1 MVKEQFN
8 KRNPLWFKHFNRK
21 GYSLFA
27 ALGKEVL
34 ISVLSV
40 STLTYAKAD
49 GVSVRHSMPED
60 KLTSQAVK
68 LSEVVV
74 TGSRAPLTVS
84 QQSRM
89 VTVLSREDIEAAPV
103 QSVNDL
109 LKLAIGVDVR
119 QKGPLGA
126 GTDVGIRGGTSEQV
140 AILLNGINICD
151 AQTAHNVFD
160 IPVDL
165 SEIERIEVLE
175 GPAAR
180 VYGTSSLLGAINIV
194 TKAAARTSLTARME
208 SGSYG
213 YLSTG
218 LRGNVAR
225 DNWNNQLSL
234 SAIRSDGYSRS
245 KAGNL
250 NADYRT
256 LKSFYQ
262 GTYQDAW
269 VDVKWHAG
277 MSMKDFGANTF
288 YGVKWDNQFE
298 HTFKTFTAIQAE
310 SKQGKFHLRPSVY
323 WNRGMDRFELF
334 RGEPNKYPFNY
345 HRTDVYGVNLNAY
358 FDWVGGRTAFGA
370 ELRHEDLM
378 STVLG
383 NKLDNPESIHGV
395 NRMYTNGLQR
405 TNTQFVLEHNVL
417 LDRFTLSAGLIAVKN
432 SQANMN
438 MRVYPGVDMSYR
450 VGDAFK
456 LYASYNTSL
465 RMPSMTEL
473 FYSVGGHKPNPHLQ
487 PEELSAIEAGVKLHN
502 AYVSAQAAVYYNHY
516 KNQIDWIQ
524 DGTRDEKNELVW
536 KSVNFG
542 VINSLGA
549 ESSFDFNFLRIL
561 PSQRFLKR
569 VSLGYSFINQ
579 DHKEE
584 KGIVSRYVLEYLK
597 HKFVADAQMHLTG
610 KLDLGLSCRY
620 LDRMGSYTDRVG
632 AAHSYKPYS
641 VVDARLSW
649 NESNWKAYLNA
660 NNVLNKTYMDAGNVP
675 QPGLW
680 VMAGVAFTL

>member
-151 AQTAHNVFD
+151 AQTAQNVFD

-334 RGEPNKYPFNY
+334 CGEPNKYPFNY

-610 KLDLGLSCRY
+610 KLLS
-620 LDRMGSYTDRVG
+620 LI
-632 AAHSYKPYS
+632 HI
-641 VVDARLSW
+641 
-649 NESNWKAYLNA
+649 
-660 NNVLNKTYMDAGNVP
+660 
-675 QPGLW
+675 
-680 VMAGVAFTL
+680 

>member
-194 TKAAARTSLTARME
+194 TKTAARTSLTARME

-487 PEELSAIEAGVKLHN
+487 PEELSAVEAGVKLHN

-584 KGIVSRYVLEYLK
+584 KGIVSKYVLEYLK

>member
-194 TKAAARTSLTARME
+194 TKTAARTSLTARME

>member
-40 STLTYAKAD
+40 SMLTYAKAD

-194 TKAAARTSLTARME
+194 TKTAARTSLTARME

>member
-310 SKQGKFHLRPSVY
+310 SKQGKFHFRPSVY

>member
-334 RGEPNKYPFNY
+334 CGEPNKYPFNY

-487 PEELSAIEAGVKLHN
+487 PEELSAVEAGVKLHN

-584 KGIVSRYVLEYLK
+584 KGIVSKYVLEYLK

>member
-89 VTVLSREDIEAAPV
+89 VAVLSREDIEAAPV

-194 TKAAARTSLTARME
+194 TKTAARTSLTARME

-438 MRVYPGVDMSYR
+438 MRMYPGVDMSYR

>member
-49 GVSVRHSMPED
+49 GVSVRRNLPND
-60 KLTSQAVK
+60 LLTSQAVK

-89 VTVLSREDIEAAPV
+89 VTVLSRKDIDSAPV

-126 GTDVGIRGGTSEQV
+126 LTDVGIRGGNSEQV
-140 AILLNGINICD
+140 TILLNGINICD
-151 AQTAHNVFD
+151 AQTAHNAFD

-175 GPAAR
+175 GPAGR

-194 TKAAARTSLTARME
+194 TKAAAHTSLTARME
-208 SGSYG
+208 GGSYG

-218 LRGNVAR
+218 LRGNIAR
-225 DNWNNQLSL
+225 DKWNNQLSL
-234 SAIRSDGYSRS
+234 SATRSDGYSRS

-262 GTYQDAW
+262 GSYQDSW

-277 MSMKDFGANTF
+277 MSLKDFGSNTF

-310 SKQGKFHLRPSVY
+310 NKQGKFHLRPSVY

-358 FDWVGGRTAFGA
+358 FDWVGGRTC
-370 ELRHEDLM
+370 LL
-378 STVLG
+378 
-383 NKLDNPESIHGV
+383 
-395 NRMYTNGLQR
+395 YT
-405 TNTQFVLEHNVL
+405 
-417 LDRFTLSAGLIAVKN
+417 S
-432 SQANMN
+432 
-438 MRVYPGVDMSYR
+438 
-450 VGDAFK
+450 DA
-456 LYASYNTSL
+456 A
-465 RMPSMTEL
+465 
-473 FYSVGGHKPNPHLQ
+473 
-487 PEELSAIEAGVKLHN
+487 
-502 AYVSAQAAVYYNHY
+502 
-516 KNQIDWIQ
+516 
-524 DGTRDEKNELVW
+524 DE
-536 KSVNFG
+536 
-542 VINSLGA
+542 
-549 ESSFDFNFLRIL
+549 
-561 PSQRFLKR
+561 
-569 VSLGYSFINQ
+569 
-579 DHKEE
+579 
-584 KGIVSRYVLEYLK
+584 
-597 HKFVADAQMHLTG
+597 
-610 KLDLGLSCRY
+610 
-620 LDRMGSYTDRVG
+620 
-632 AAHSYKPYS
+632 
-641 VVDARLSW
+641 
-649 NESNWKAYLNA
+649 
-660 NNVLNKTYMDAGNVP
+660 
-675 QPGLW
+675 
-680 VMAGVAFTL
+680 

>member
-277 MSMKDFGANTF
+277 MSLRDFGANTF

-310 SKQGKFHLRPSVY
+310 NKQGKFHLRPSVY

-334 RGEPNKYPFNY
+334 RGKPDKYPFNY
-345 HRTDVYGVNLNAY
+345 HRADVYGVNLNAY
-358 FDWVGGRTAFGA
+358 FDWIGGRTAFGA

>member
-620 LDRMGSYTDRVG
+620 LDRMGSYKDRVEV
-632 AAHSYKPYS
+632 AHSYKPYS

>member
-680 VMAGVAFTL
+680 VMAGVALTL

>member
-334 RGEPNKYPFNY
+334 CGEPNKYPFNY

>member
-487 PEELSAIEAGVKLHN
+487 PEELSAVEAGVKLHN

>member
-49 GVSVRHSMPED
+49 GVSVCRNLPND
-60 KLTSQAVK
+60 QLTSQAVK

-89 VTVLSREDIEAAPV
+89 VTVLSRKDIDSAPV

-126 GTDVGIRGGTSEQV
+126 LTDVGIRGGNSEQV
-140 AILLNGINICD
+140 TILLNGINICD
-151 AQTAHNVFD
+151 AQTAHNAFD

-175 GPAAR
+175 GPAGR

-213 YLSTG
+213 YFSTG
-218 LRGNVAR
+218 LRGNIAR
-225 DNWNNQLSL
+225 DKWNNQLSF
-234 SAIRSDGYSRS
+234 SATRSDGYSRS

-262 GTYQDAW
+262 GSYQDSW

-277 MSMKDFGANTF
+277 MSLKDFGSNTF

-310 SKQGKFHLRPSVY
+310 NKQGKFHLRPSVY

-378 STVLG
+378 SGNLG
-383 NKLDNPESIHGV
+383 EKLENPQPIHGTD
-395 NRMYTNGLQR
+395 RQYTNGLQR
-405 TNTQFVLEHNVL
+405 TNTQFVFEHNVL
-417 LDRFTLSAGLIAVKN
+417 LNRFTLSAGLIAVKN

-450 VGDAFK
+450 IGDAFK

-473 FYSVGGHKPNPHLQ
+473 FYSVGGHKADKHLK
-487 PEELSAIEAGVKLHN
+487 PEELSALEGGIKFGNPYIN
-502 AYVSAQAAVYYNHY
+502 AKAAVYYNHH
-516 KNQIDWIQ
+516 KNLIDWIQ
-524 DGTRDEKNELVW
+524 DGTRNEKNELVW

-542 VINSLGA
+542 VINSLGV

-561 PSQRFLKR
+561 PSQHFLKN

-584 KGIVSRYVLEYLK
+584 KGIVSKYVLEYLK
-597 HKFVADAQMHLTG
+597 HKLVADAQLHLIG

-620 LDRMGSYTDRVG
+620 LDRMGSYVDREGV
-632 AAHSYKPYS
+632 AHSYKPYS
-641 VVDARLSW
+641 VVDARLTW

-675 QPGLW
+675 QPGIW
-680 VMAGVAFTL
+680 IVAGAALTL

>member
-288 YGVKWDNQFE
+288 YGVKCDNQFE

-345 HRTDVYGVNLNAY
+345 HRTDVYGVNINAY

-487 PEELSAIEAGVKLHN
+487 PEELSAVEGGVKLHN
-502 AYVSAQAAVYYNHY
+502 AYVSAKAAVYYNHY
-516 KNQIDWIQ
+516 RNQIDWIQ

-584 KGIVSRYVLEYLK
+584 KGIVSKYVLEYLK

-620 LDRMGSYTDRVG
+620 LDRMGSYKDRVEV
-632 AAHSYKPYS
+632 AHSYKPYS

-680 VMAGVAFTL
+680 LVAGVALTL

>member
-288 YGVKWDNQFE
+288 YGVKCDNQFE

-345 HRTDVYGVNLNAY
+345 HRTDVYGVNINAY

-487 PEELSAIEAGVKLHN
+487 PEELSAVEGGVKLHN
-502 AYVSAQAAVYYNHY
+502 AYVSAKAAVYYNHY
-516 KNQIDWIQ
+516 RNQIDWIQ

-680 VMAGVAFTL
+680 LVAGVALTL

>member
-345 HRTDVYGVNLNAY
+345 HRADVYGVNLNAY

>member
-487 PEELSAIEAGVKLHN
+487 PEELSAVEAGVKLHN
-502 AYVSAQAAVYYNHY
+502 AYVSAKAAVYYNHY
-516 KNQIDWIQ
+516 RNQIDWIQ

-620 LDRMGSYTDRVG
+620 LDRMGSYTDRVE

-680 VMAGVAFTL
+680 LVAGVALTL

>member
-140 AILLNGINICD
+140 AILLNGINLCD

-487 PEELSAIEAGVKLHN
+487 PEELSAVEAGVKLHN

-680 VMAGVAFTL
+680 VMAGVALTL

>member
-438 MRVYPGVDMSYR
+438 MRMYPGVDMSYR

-487 PEELSAIEAGVKLHN
+487 PEELSAVEAGVKLHN

>member
-288 YGVKWDNQFE
+288 YGVKCDNQFE

-345 HRTDVYGVNLNAY
+345 HRTDVYGVNINAY

>member
-89 VTVLSREDIEAAPV
+89 VAVLSREDIEAAPV

-194 TKAAARTSLTARME
+194 TKTAARTSLTARME

-487 PEELSAIEAGVKLHN
+487 PEELSAVEGGVKLHN
-502 AYVSAQAAVYYNHY
+502 AYVSAKAAVYYNHY

>member
-1 MVKEQFN
+1 M
-8 KRNPLWFKHFNRK
+8 
-21 GYSLFA
+21 
-27 ALGKEVL
+27 
-34 ISVLSV
+34 
-40 STLTYAKAD
+40 TYAKAD

-175 GPAAR
+175 GPAGK

-225 DNWNNQLSL
+225 DNWNNQLSF
-234 SAIRSDGYSRS
+234 SATRSDGYSRS
-245 KAGNL
+245 GAGNL

-277 MSMKDFGANTF
+277 MSLRDFGANTF

-310 SKQGKFHLRPSVY
+310 NKQGKFHLRPSVY

-345 HRTDVYGVNLNAY
+345 HRADVYGVNLNAY

-370 ELRHEDLM
+370 ELRHEDLI

-383 NKLDNPESIHGV
+383 NKLDIPELVHGT

-487 PEELSAIEAGVKLHN
+487 PEELSAVEGGVKLHN
-502 AYVSAQAAVYYNHY
+502 AYVSAKAAVYYNHY
-516 KNQIDWIQ
+516 RNQIDWIQ

-584 KGIVSRYVLEYLK
+584 KGIVSKYVLEYLK

-620 LDRMGSYTDRVG
+620 LDRMGSYKDRVEV
-632 AAHSYKPYS
+632 AHSYKPYS

-660 NNVLNKTYMDAGNVP
+660 NNALNRTYMDAGNVP

>member
-40 STLTYAKAD
+40 SMLTYAKAD

-140 AILLNGINICD
+140 AILLNGINLCD

-213 YLSTG
+213 YISTG

>member
-487 PEELSAIEAGVKLHN
+487 PEELSAVEAGVKLHN

-680 VMAGVAFTL
+680 VMAGVALTL

>member
-487 PEELSAIEAGVKLHN
+487 PEELSAVEAGVKLHN
-502 AYVSAQAAVYYNHY
+502 AYVSAKAAVYYNHY

>member
-194 TKAAARTSLTARME
+194 TKTAARTSLTARME

-213 YLSTG
+213 YISTG

-487 PEELSAIEAGVKLHN
+487 PEELSAVEAGVKLHN
-502 AYVSAQAAVYYNHY
+502 AYVSAKAAVYYNHY

-620 LDRMGSYTDRVG
+620 LDRMGSYKDRVE

-680 VMAGVAFTL
+680 VMAGVALTL

>member
-194 TKAAARTSLTARME
+194 TKTAARTSLTARME

-334 RGEPNKYPFNY
+334 CGEPNKYPFNY

>member
-175 GPAAR
+175 GPAGK

-225 DNWNNQLSL
+225 DNWNNQLSF
-234 SAIRSDGYSRS
+234 SATRSDGYSRS
-245 KAGNL
+245 GAGNL

-277 MSMKDFGANTF
+277 MSLRDFGANTF

-310 SKQGKFHLRPSVY
+310 NKQGKFHLRPSVY

-345 HRTDVYGVNLNAY
+345 HRADVYGVNLNAY

-370 ELRHEDLM
+370 ELRHEDLI

-383 NKLDNPESIHGV
+383 NKLDNPELVHGT

>member
-180 VYGTSSLLGAINIV
+180 VYGTSSLVGAINIV

>member
-175 GPAAR
+175 GPAGK

-225 DNWNNQLSL
+225 DNWNNQLSF
-234 SAIRSDGYSRS
+234 SATRSDGYSRS
-245 KAGNL
+245 GAGNL

-277 MSMKDFGANTF
+277 MSLRDFGANTF

-310 SKQGKFHLRPSVY
+310 NKQGKFHLRPSVY

-345 HRTDVYGVNLNAY
+345 HRADVYGVNLNAY

-370 ELRHEDLM
+370 ELRHEDLI

-383 NKLDNPESIHGV
+383 NKLDIPELVHGT
-395 NRMYTNGLQR
+395 NRMYTNGVQR

-487 PEELSAIEAGVKLHN
+487 PEELSAVEGGVKLHN
-502 AYVSAQAAVYYNHY
+502 AYVSAKAAVYYNHY
-516 KNQIDWIQ
+516 RNQIDWIQ

-584 KGIVSRYVLEYLK
+584 KGIVSKYVLEYLK

-620 LDRMGSYTDRVG
+620 LDRMGSYKDRVEV
-632 AAHSYKPYS
+632 AHSYKPYS

-680 VMAGVAFTL
+680 LVAGVALTL

>member
-345 HRTDVYGVNLNAY
+345 HRTDVYGVNINAY

>member
-194 TKAAARTSLTARME
+194 TKTAARTSLTARME

-487 PEELSAIEAGVKLHN
+487 PEELSAVEAGVKLHN
-502 AYVSAQAAVYYNHY
+502 AYVSAKAAVYYNHY

>member
-1 MVKEQFN
+1 M
-8 KRNPLWFKHFNRK
+8 
-21 GYSLFA
+21 SL
-27 ALGKEVL
+27 
-34 ISVLSV
+34 
-40 STLTYAKAD
+40 
-49 GVSVRHSMPED
+49 R
-60 KLTSQAVK
+60 
-68 LSEVVV
+68 
-74 TGSRAPLTVS
+74 
-84 QQSRM
+84 
-89 VTVLSREDIEAAPV
+89 
-103 QSVNDL
+103 
-109 LKLAIGVDVR
+109 
-119 QKGPLGA
+119 
-126 GTDVGIRGGTSEQV
+126 
-140 AILLNGINICD
+140 
-151 AQTAHNVFD
+151 
-160 IPVDL
+160 
-165 SEIERIEVLE
+165 
-175 GPAAR
+175 
-180 VYGTSSLLGAINIV
+180 
-194 TKAAARTSLTARME
+194 
-208 SGSYG
+208 
-213 YLSTG
+213 
-218 LRGNVAR
+218 
-225 DNWNNQLSL
+225 
-234 SAIRSDGYSRS
+234 
-245 KAGNL
+245 
-250 NADYRT
+250 
-256 LKSFYQ
+256 
-262 GTYQDAW
+262 
-269 VDVKWHAG
+269 
-277 MSMKDFGANTF
+277 DFGANTF

-310 SKQGKFHLRPSVY
+310 NKQGKFHLRPSVY

-334 RGEPNKYPFNY
+334 RGEPDKYPFNY
-345 HRTDVYGVNLNAY
+345 HRADVYGVNLNAY
-358 FDWVGGRTAFGA
+358 FDWIGGRTAFGA
-370 ELRHEDLM
+370 ELRHEDLI

-383 NKLDNPESIHGV
+383 NKLDNPELVHCT

-487 PEELSAIEAGVKLHN
+487 PEELSAVEGGVKLHN
-502 AYVSAQAAVYYNHY
+502 AYVSAKAAVYYNHY
-516 KNQIDWIQ
+516 RNQIDWIQ

-584 KGIVSRYVLEYLK
+584 KGIVSKYVLEYLK

-620 LDRMGSYTDRVG
+620 LDRMGSYKDRVG
-632 AAHSYKPYS
+632 VAHSYKPYS

-660 NNVLNKTYMDAGNVP
+660 NNVLNRTYMDAGNVP

-680 VMAGVAFTL
+680 LVAGVALTL

>member
-49 GVSVRHSMPED
+49 GVSVRRNLPND
-60 KLTSQAVK
+60 LLTSQAVK

-89 VTVLSREDIEAAPV
+89 VTVLSRKDIESAPV

-288 YGVKWDNQFE
+288 YGVKCDNQFE

-345 HRTDVYGVNLNAY
+345 HRTDVYGVNINAY

-487 PEELSAIEAGVKLHN
+487 PEELSAVEAGVKLHN
-502 AYVSAQAAVYYNHY
+502 AYVSAKAAVYYNHY